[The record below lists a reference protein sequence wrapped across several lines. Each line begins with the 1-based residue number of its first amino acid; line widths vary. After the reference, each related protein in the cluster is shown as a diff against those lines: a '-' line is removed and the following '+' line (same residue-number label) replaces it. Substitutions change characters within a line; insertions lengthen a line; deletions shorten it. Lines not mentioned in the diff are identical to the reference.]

1 MHSTGETHVV
11 YELFETGACFFKY
24 PIDSTS
30 LGVCLLSKLSGR
42 LASAPVTDF
51 TKPLL
56 LLPLRNTFV
65 ALPQLHS
72 T

>member
-1 MHSTGETHVV
+1 MWCMNFLRKGR
-11 YELFETGACFFKY
+11 FFNFA
-24 PIDSTS
+24 IDSTA
-30 LGVCLLSKLSGR
+30 LGIRLLSKLSGQ
-42 LASAPVTDF
+42 LSSAPVTDF

-56 LLPLRNTFV
+56 LLSLQKKFV